1 MSRKKSPLDRNSCC
15 HDLAAWLR
23 RQRKKSNL
31 TYRQMEAKAGSY
43 SASTFSRA
51 DSGCHIPSYAVVD
64 AYTEACGANK
74 EHARQLWIKALL
86 SSPHKSGLQVPT
98 IDTCLYAGQLI
109 QQMIRLRL
117 TSGQPSLRKLEQNAN
132 KAGRVLPKSTLAD
145 VLRGKRAP
153 SRKILEAFIF
163 ACGVSEQEAELWVD
177 ALKRTQRTRWIQDEL
192 NR

>member
-1 MSRKKSPLDRNSCC
+1 MTSPPGSDDNARSRISRTVKWKLRQEAIQHQPFRALILVVTYLHMQSSMHTPRHVVQIKNTPDSC
-15 HDLAAWLR
+15 
-23 RQRKKSNL
+23 
-31 TYRQMEAKAGSY
+31 GS
-43 SASTFSRA
+43 
-51 DSGCHIPSYAVVD
+51 
-64 AYTEACGANK
+64 K
-74 EHARQLWIKALL
+74 LL
-86 SSPHKSGLQVPT
+86 SSPHKYGLQVPT

-109 QQMIRLRL
+109 QLMIRLRL